1 MRRVWRYGL
10 MALAWVG
17 MLPAAWSQSTADAA
31 LTLSVTPDNFVRA
44 ESDRYLGAIARQGAF
59 GQFKHHREFPA
70 LDKVTVVRVNRDT
83 LYSVG
88 VFDLD
93 AGPVQVTLPD
103 AGQRFLSLVAIN
115 QDHQVSAA
123 RYRAGTYTFTR
134 EQLGTRY
141 ALLAVRVLFNPADSA
156 DRQQANALQDAIQVH
171 QAQAGSFEVPAWDQ
185 ATLQR
190 MRNALLELGR
200 TLPDSKGMF
209 GARDQVNPVRH
220 LIGSAMAWGG
230 NHEKDALYLNV
241 TPTRNDGA
249 TIYRLAVKDVPVDA
263 FWSVSVYD
271 ADGWFRPNPAQA
283 YVVNNL
289 TARRAADGGV
299 NVQFGGCDGQIPNCL
314 PTVPGWNYM
323 VRLYRPRAEI
333 LTGQW
338 TFPTAQ
344 PVLR

>member
-1 MRRVWRYGL
+1 MRRIWCYGL
-10 MALAWVG
+10 VALACMG
-17 MLPAAWSQSTADAA
+17 ILPSAWSQSTAEGASA
-31 LTLSVTPDNFVRA
+31 VPVTPDNFVRA

-59 GQFKHHREFPA
+59 GRFKHYRDFIP

-115 QDHQVSAA
+115 QDQHVLAA
-123 RYRAGTYTFTR
+123 RYQPGTYTFSR

-141 ALLAVRVLFNPADSA
+141 AILAARVFFNPADAA
-156 DRQQANALQDAIQVH
+156 DRQQAHVVQDAIQVH
-171 QAQAGSFEVPAWDQ
+171 QTQTGRFEVPAWDQ
-185 ATLQR
+185 ASLKR
-190 MRNALLELGR
+190 MRNALLELGQ
-200 TLPDSKGMF
+200 TLPDSRGMF
-209 GARDQVNPVRH
+209 GTRDQVDPVRY
-220 LIGSAMAWGG
+220 LIGAAMAWGG

-249 TIYRLAVKDVPVDA
+249 TVYRLRVKDVPVDA

-271 ADGWFRPNPAQA
+271 ADGWFRPNPAEA
-283 YVVNNL
+283 YVINNV

-299 NVQFGGCDGQIPNCL
+299 DIQFGGCDGQVPNCL

-333 LTGQW
+333 LNGRW